1 MKFSENWLREWVNP
15 AIGTDELASQITM
28 AGLEVDEICA
38 VAEEFSGVVVGQI
51 LSAEKHPNADKLK
64 VCQVTDGTENFQVV
78 CGAPNAREGIKIPFA
93 KVGAVLGPDFK
104 IKKAKLRQVESF
116 GMLCAAS
123 ELGLSDDSDG
133 LLELAESA
141 PVGSDFRE
149 YLDLNDTIIDVD
161 LTPNRS
167 DCLSI
172 HGLAREVGVL
182 NQTDLTPIDVAPAAV
197 DIQDT
202 FAVDVQA
209 ADACPRYLGRVIKGV
224 NVKAESPLWL
234 TEKLRRSGIRSI
246 DPIVDITNYVML
258 ELGQPM
264 HAFDLD
270 QLSESIVVRMAGEGE
285 QLTLLDG
292 QEMSLRAD
300 TLVIADKAR
309 PLAIAGIMGG
319 EGSGVSLETTNI
331 FLESAFFAPISLAGK
346 ARSYGLHTD
355 SSHRFERGVDA
366 QLQNKAIERAT
377 ALIVEIAGG
386 QVAPITEQVSQ
397 DDLPK
402 ANEVT
407 LRRAKLDQY
416 LAVSIDKEQVT
427 DILTR
432 LDLDMVEVTDEQWVT
447 RAPSHRFDIAIEAD
461 LIEEVARI
469 YGYENIPAN
478 MPTAAV
484 NFTPVAEAQTSIQ
497 SMRATLVAQGYQEA
511 ITYSFI
517 DKESSLQFVPDVE
530 PVPLENPISA
540 EMGVMRPSL
549 IPGLMKAYL
558 HNQNRQQSR
567 VRLFETGRRFIGS
580 VDALDELDQQER
592 LAGLIAGSR
601 EAEAWY
607 HNSDKVDFYDVKSHI
622 EALFALND
630 GDMPTY
636 ERADVVYLHPG
647 RSAKVMIAGQEVGV
661 FGELHPQFAKTLGC
675 NQGVYL
681 FDINL
686 DAVLTGKLPVYKV
699 ISKFPEVRRDFAL
712 LADRETPVASL
723 QNIIEDHAGEA
734 FKEVSVFDVY
744 QGQGIDD
751 TKKSVALGLTWQ
763 HPSHTLS
770 DEEIN
775 KSVEQILVAL
785 EGQLGVVVRG

>member
-292 QEMSLRAD
+292 QEISLRAD

-319 EGSGVSLETTNI
+319 EGSGVSLETTNV

-601 EAEAWY
+601 ETEAWY

-675 NQGVYL
+675 NQSVYL

-775 KSVEQILVAL
+775 KSVEQILAAL

>member
-64 VCQVTDGTENFQVV
+64 VCQVTDGGETFQVV
-78 CGAPNAREGIKIPFA
+78 CGAPNAREGIKVPFA

-141 PVGSDFRE
+141 SVGVDFRE
-149 YLDLNDTIIDVD
+149 YLDLDDAIIDVD

-182 NQTDLTPIDVAPAAV
+182 NQTDLTPVKIAPV
-197 DIQDT
+197 TVEIQDT

-209 ADACPRYLGRVIKGV
+209 SDACPRYLGRVIKGV
-224 NVKAESPLWL
+224 NVAAESPLWL
-234 TEKLRRSGIRSI
+234 TEKLRRSGVRSI
-246 DPIVDITNYVML
+246 DPIVDVTNYVML

-270 QLSESIVVRMAGEGE
+270 TLSESVVVRMAEEGE
-285 QLTLLDG
+285 KLTLLDG
-292 QEMSLRAD
+292 QEISLRSD
-300 TLVIADKAR
+300 TLLIADKAR
-309 PLAIAGIMGG
+309 PLAMAGIMGG
-319 EGSGVSLETTNI
+319 EGSGVSQETTNI
-331 FLESAFFAPISLAGK
+331 FLEAAFFAPISLAGK

-386 QVAPITEQVSQ
+386 QVAPICQQVSEVN
-397 DDLPK
+397 LPK

-416 LAVSIDKEQVT
+416 LAVSIDKDQVT

-432 LDLDMVEVTDEQWVT
+432 LDLEMIEVTDTQWVT

-497 SMRATLVAQGYQEA
+497 TMRSTLVAQGYQEA

-517 DKESSLQFVPDVE
+517 DKESSLQFEPDLE

-540 EMGVMRPSL
+540 EMGVMRTSL

-580 VDALDELDQQER
+580 VDKLDELDQQER

-607 HNSDKVDFYDVKSHI
+607 HESDKVDFYDVKSHI
-622 EALFALND
+622 ESLFALND
-630 GDMPTY
+630 GDTPSY
-636 ERADVVYLHPG
+636 ERADVEYLHPG
-647 RSAKVMIAGQEVGV
+647 RSAKVIVAGQEVGV
-661 FGELHPQFAKTLGC
+661 FGELHPQLAKALGC
-675 NQGVYL
+675 NQAVYL
-681 FDINL
+681 FDLNL
-686 DAVLTGKLPVYKV
+686 DAVLVGKLPVYRPV
-699 ISKFPEVRRDFAL
+699 SKFPEVRRDFAL
-712 LADRETPVASL
+712 LADRDTPVESL
-723 QNIIEDHAGEA
+723 QNIITELAGEA
-734 FKEVSVFDVY
+734 FKALSVFDVY

-770 DEEIN
+770 EEEIN
-775 KSVEQILVAL
+775 KSVEQVLAAL
-785 EGQLGVVVRG
+785 EAQLGVVVRG

>member
-15 AIGTDELASQITM
+15 AIGTDELVSQITM
-28 AGLEVDEICA
+28 AGLEVDEVCA
-38 VAEEFSGVVVGQI
+38 VAEEFTGVVVGQI

-64 VCQVTDGTENFQVV
+64 VCQVSDGAETFQVV
-78 CGAPNAREGIKIPFA
+78 CGAPNAREGIKVPFA

-149 YLDLNDTIIDVD
+149 YLDLNDAIVDVD

-182 NQTDLTPIDVAPAAV
+182 NQTDLTPVEIVPAEV
-197 DIQDT
+197 QIQDT

-209 ADACPRYLGRVIKGV
+209 PQACPRYLGRVIKDV
-224 NVKAESPLWL
+224 NVTAESPLWL
-234 TEKLRRSGIRSI
+234 TEKLRRSGVRSI

-264 HAFDLD
+264 HAFDLN
-270 QLSESIVVRMAGEGE
+270 QLSESIIVRMADEGE
-285 QLTLLDG
+285 KLTLLDG
-292 QEMSLRAD
+292 QEISLRAD
-300 TLVIADKAR
+300 TLVIADKSK
-309 PLAIAGIMGG
+309 PLAMAGIMGG
-319 EGSGVSLETTNI
+319 EGSGVSEETKDI

-377 ALIVEIAGG
+377 SLIVEIAGG
-386 QVAPITEQVSQ
+386 QVAPVTEQVSQ
-397 DDLPK
+397 GDLPK

-416 LAVSIDKEQVT
+416 LAVSIAKDQVT

-432 LDLDMVEVTDEQWVT
+432 LDLDMVEVTDEHWVT

-484 NFTPVAEAQTSIQ
+484 NFTPLAESQTSIQ
-497 SMRATLVAQGYQEA
+497 TMRSTLVAQGYQEA

-567 VRLFETGRRFIGS
+567 VRMFETGRRFIGS
-580 VDALDELDQQER
+580 VDALDQLDQQER

-601 EAEAWY
+601 EPEAWY

-630 GDMPTY
+630 GDMPSY

-647 RSAKVMIAGQEVGV
+647 RSAKVIIAGEEVGV

-675 NQGVYL
+675 NQTVYL
-681 FDINL
+681 FDLNL

-723 QNIIEDHAGEA
+723 QKIITEEGGEA

-775 KSVEQILVAL
+775 KSVEQILAAL
-785 EGQLGVVVRG
+785 ESQLGVVVRG

>member
-149 YLDLNDTIIDVD
+149 YLDLNDTVIDVD

-292 QEMSLRAD
+292 QEISLRAD

-319 EGSGVSLETTNI
+319 EGSGVSLETTNV

-601 EAEAWY
+601 ETEAWY

-744 QGQGIDD
+744 QGQGIDE

-775 KSVEQILVAL
+775 KSVEQILAAL

>member
-64 VCQVTDGTENFQVV
+64 VCQVTDGAENFQVV

-93 KVGAVLGPDFK
+93 KVGAILGPDFK

-141 PVGSDFRE
+141 PVGTDFRE
-149 YLDLNDTIIDVD
+149 YLGLDDTIIDVD

-182 NQTDLTPIDVAPAAV
+182 NQTDLTPVAIEPVAV
-197 DIQDT
+197 AIQDT

-209 ADACPRYLGRVIKGV
+209 QAGCPRYLGRVIKGV

-234 TEKLRRSGIRSI
+234 TEKLRRCGVRSI
-246 DPIVDITNYVML
+246 DPIVDVTNYVML

-270 QLSESIVVRMAGEGE
+270 QLSESIVVRMADEGE
-285 QLTLLDG
+285 KLTLLDG
-292 QEMSLRAD
+292 QEISLRAD

-309 PLAIAGIMGG
+309 PLAMAGIMGG
-319 EGSGVSLETTNI
+319 EGSGVSEETTNI
-331 FLESAFFAPISLAGK
+331 FLESAFFAPIALAGK

-386 QVAPITEQVSQ
+386 QVAPVTEQVSETH
-397 DDLPK
+397 LPK
-402 ANEVT
+402 SNEVT

-416 LAVSIDKEQVT
+416 LAVSIDKAQVT

-432 LDLDMVEVTDEQWVT
+432 LDLEMIEVTDEYWAT

-549 IPGLMKAYL
+549 LPGLMKAYL

-601 EAEAWY
+601 EPEAWY
-607 HNSDKVDFYDVKSHI
+607 HNSDSVDFYDVKSHI

-630 GDMPTY
+630 GETPTY
-636 ERADVVYLHPG
+636 ERADEVYLHPG
-647 RSAKVMIAGQEVGV
+647 RSAKVMIAGVEVGV
-661 FGELHPQFAKTLGC
+661 FGELHPQLAKSLGC
-675 NQGVYL
+675 NQAVYL

-723 QNIIEDHAGEA
+723 QSIIAEHAGEA
-734 FKEVSVFDVY
+734 FKTLSVFDVY

-775 KSVEQILVAL
+775 KSVEQVLAAL
-785 EGQLGVVVRG
+785 KEQLGVVVRG